1 MTKREKQALK
11 RLAAK
16 PCAAEVFPREA
27 PGCGNNESFCESCD
41 AKDQLKDQQRIDD
54 SLKLARATGKLAAG
68 MRHFADGDPIRGWR
82 CRCGY
87 FTRNSISAAM
97 HDRVTTVIS
106 LSCHLQRIGQVRG

>member
-54 SLKLARATGKLAAG
+54 SREASCSDAAF
-68 MRHFADGDPIRGWR
+68 RRWR
-82 CRCGY
+82 PYKRV
-87 FTRNSISAAM
+87 AM
-97 HDRVTTVIS
+97 PMWILHP
-106 LSCHLQRIGQVRG
+106 

>member
-54 SLKLARATGKLAAG
+54 SLKLARATGKLAAA

-97 HDRVTTVIS
+97 HDQVTTVI
-106 LSCHLQRIGQVRG
+106 

>member
-27 PGCGNNESFCESCD
+27 PT
-41 AKDQLKDQQRIDD
+41 KDQLKDQQRIDD
-54 SLKLARATGKLAAG
+54 SLKLARATGKLAAA
-68 MRHFADGDPIRGWR
+68 MQHFADGDPIRGWR

-97 HDRVTTVIS
+97 HDQVTTVI
-106 LSCHLQRIGQVRG
+106 